1 MESTNIGYKG
11 NVRIS
16 KYRKGRLIKRKTLHN
31 AGTWNLFNLLCTSL
45 DRNQEVQPYEK
56 PTYLDIM
63 CARDKNNN
71 PINIEDATIGSLHS
85 ILASS
90 LPFISTQYI
99 DTSNPEESSQSVGGT
114 FATQDSTSGSP
125 ISSYITFRSLVTL
138 ANYNE
143 SANPDNASPLFFVL
157 KSGNSAGESNSTI
170 LAVVPYV
177 DEDGKLI
184 TCENFSI
191 ADDEVY
197 IVDWTLTLSNVVS
210 SSSQS

>member
-1 MESTNIGYKG
+1 MESTNIEYKG

-56 PTYLDIM
+56 PTYLDLM
-63 CARDKNNN
+63 YAPVGND
-71 PINIEDATIGSLHS
+71 EVSSLSS

-90 LPFISTQYI
+90 LPFISTRYI
-99 DTSNPEESSQSVGGT
+99 DTSNPGESSQSIGGT
-114 FATQDSTSGSP
+114 LAEQGSTSEPP
-125 ISSYITFRSLVTL
+125 ISSYITFRSLITL

-143 SANPDNASPLFFVL
+143 SANPKNESPLFFVL
-157 KSGNSAGESNSTI
+157 KSGNSSGESDSTI
-170 LAVVPYV
+170 LAIVPYV
-177 DEDGKLI
+177 NENGNAI
-184 TCENFSI
+184 TCSKFSI